1 MQVTV
6 LETQNIVRGSNQ
18 TARIVL
24 DNLTKL
30 NLVYKISLNKRKFA
44 YILKDNLE

>member
-1 MQVTV
+1 MHVTV
-6 LETQNIVRGSNQ
+6 LETQYIVRVSNQ
-18 TARIVL
+18 TAKTVL

-44 YILKDNLE
+44 YILKDNLK